1 MWWCHVAHSTFYPK
15 MFNHLSHGETY
26 LSDIFRFRP
35 TNCLRTSMLVT
46 LSSTCLTGYKAMVLS
61 LERIRRKSTKL
72 SHTLKW
78 ISVLSS
84 CKPTVVHQSPLY
96 YSRHWFAF
104 ITPSQHTILD
114 PKHHKYIWGTLSRNC
129 PNVKKEVDSR
139 APERRA
145 IASQFTVLCH
155 WCSSSNKRIYTV
167 VKNMPPPHCWFN

>member
-104 ITPSQHTILD
+104 ITPSQNTILKVLACISCKSKRSAS
-114 PKHHKYIWGTLSRNC
+114 PFTLCFHCTSCNICFVYISIHVGISAR
-129 PNVKKEVDSR
+129 E
-139 APERRA
+139 
-145 IASQFTVLCH
+145 
-155 WCSSSNKRIYTV
+155 
-167 VKNMPPPHCWFN
+167 